1 MNHFCVPKDRQIL
14 ICQHSFFRGTI
25 ESSKIRGHGTGLGS
39 AWSCYTSYNVYL
51 VGNSAYFWMFF
62 QTKYYLGLTY
72 CIVILATTGIIFE
85 TWWERW
91 RLHSVLYYQ
100 HITMYAFFNIF
111 GLSRYFVTK
120 ISVLN
125 GKSFCQLKS
134 RASRMTS
141 K

>member
-1 MNHFCVPKDRQIL
+1 MGRAWDPLGHVIPAIMFIWLGIALTFGC
-14 ICQHSFFRGTI
+14 FFKR
-25 ESSKIRGHGTGLGS
+25 
-39 AWSCYTSYNVYL
+39 
-51 VGNSAYFWMFF
+51 
-62 QTKYYLGLTY
+62 KYYLGLTY

-120 ISVLN
+120 IGVLN
-125 GKSFCQLKS
+125 GKSSKVNYLVSS
-134 RASRMTS
+134 RLEPLE
-141 K
+141 